1 MRQILLSV
9 ILGFAAGQA
18 LAAEPKTFQDC
29 TDCPEMVVLPAGT
42 YTMGAPDDEPDRQ
55 RWDGPQTKITIA
67 KPFAL
72 GKYEVTR
79 GQFAKFAAATKRVI
93 GKDCR
98 TFNGTWGA
106 DPAADFRKVNFAQ
119 TDNHPVVCVE
129 WYDALAY
136 VEWLNTKGG
145 HTYYLP
151 SEAEFEYA
159 NRAGSSTI
167 FPWGTNRA
175 DICKYA
181 NVADA
186 RVKQRHPHVEAHVCD
201 DGFEFTAPVGS
212 FPANAFGL
220 HDTFGNVWEWVFD
233 CWSFDHTLSDGTS
246 APVTT
251 GEHCYKRMIK
261 GTGYE
266 SVARYARSAARGRDD
281 IPEFRNAVI
290 GFRVA
295 AKVQ

>member
-1 MRQILLSV
+1 MRLGTLILL
-9 ILGFAAGQA
+9 LGFAAGHG
-18 LAAEPKTFQDC
+18 LAAEPKSFRDC
-29 TDCPEMVVLPAGT
+29 ADCPEMVVLPAGS
-42 YTMGAPDDEPDRQ
+42 YVMGAPDDEPDRQ
-55 RWDGPQTKITIA
+55 SWDGPQTKVTIA

-79 GQFAKFAAATKRVI
+79 GQFAKFAAATKRTI

-106 DPAADFRKVNFAQ
+106 DAAADFRKVNFAQ
-119 TDNHPVVCVE
+119 TDDHPAVCVE

-159 NRAGSSTI
+159 NRAGSTTI
-167 FPWGTNRA
+167 FPWGDDRA
-175 DICKYA
+175 EICKYG

-186 RVKQRHPHVEAHVCD
+186 RVKQRHPHVDAHACN

-212 FPANAFGL
+212 FPANEFGL
-220 HDTFGNVWEWVFD
+220 YDTFGNVWEWVFD
-233 CWSFDHTLSDGTS
+233 CWSFDHTSSDGTA

-295 AKVQ
+295 AKVE

>member
-1 MRQILLSV
+1 VADRLAWLV
-9 ILGFAAGQA
+9 VA
-18 LAAEPKTFQDC
+18 LAWAVAPAVGQQTFRDC
-29 TDCPEMVVLPAGT
+29 PDCPEMVVVPAGT
-42 YTMGAPDDEPDRQ
+42 FMMGAPDDEPDRQ
-55 RWDGPQTKITIA
+55 RWDGPQVNVTIDR
-67 KPFAL
+67 PFAL

-79 GQFAKFAAATKRVI
+79 GQFAAFMAATTHRLAEP
-93 GKDCR
+93 CR
-98 TFNGTWGA
+98 TFTGTWNE
-106 DPAADFRKVNFAQ
+106 DPAASWRKVNFPQ
-119 TDNHPVVCVE
+119 TDDHPVVCVA

-136 VEWLNTKGG
+136 VNWLNTKGG

-159 NRAGSSTI
+159 NRAGRATI
-167 FPWGTNRA
+167 FPWGTDRGE
-175 DICKYA
+175 ICRHA

-186 RVKQRHPHVEAHVCD
+186 SVKRRHSHVEAHACD

-233 CWSFDHTLSDGTS
+233 CWTFSHAGATGTG

-251 GEHCYKRMIK
+251 GENCFKRMIK
-261 GTGYE
+261 GSGYE
-266 SVARYARSAARGRDD
+266 SVARYARLAARGRDD
-281 IPEFRNAVI
+281 IPDFRNAVI

-295 AKVQ
+295 AVVD